1 MAGGPLAT
9 GPVTVG
15 ITGGAPA
22 APEVIC
28 IVPSE
33 SAGAGGRG
41 FAAVPDDVNG
51 LSPAPPGVLSS
62 ATFGV

>member
-1 MAGGPLAT
+1 
-9 GPVTVG
+9 VTVG
-15 ITGGAPA
+15 ITGGAPI

-28 IVPSE
+28 RVPSE
-33 SAGAGGRG
+33 SAEPGAGDRG